1 MAVAQMALAIEMDNR
16 MKRKARAMGVFL
28 NVETQRKF
36 LKMVSNVKL
45 QREKECL
52 KVKADNLQ
60 NTVNVHLKYWAESDK
75 HKDTQI
81 EELKEVC
88 VAAESNQ
95 KCLHEHLHFFVTE
108 NQGLKDENEKL
119 KRRRKNGSSGRFCKY
134 GWTRKYI

>member
-1 MAVAQMALAIEMDNR
+1 MALAIEMDNR

-75 HKDTQI
+75 HKDAQI
-81 EELKEVC
+81 KEL
-88 VAAESNQ
+88 S
-95 KCLHEHLHFFVTE
+95 
-108 NQGLKDENEKL
+108 DEN
-119 KRRRKNGSSGRFCKY
+119 KRLRDTYEPPSARSPDGNRCDEDNSPSPSFVD
-134 GWTRKYI
+134 